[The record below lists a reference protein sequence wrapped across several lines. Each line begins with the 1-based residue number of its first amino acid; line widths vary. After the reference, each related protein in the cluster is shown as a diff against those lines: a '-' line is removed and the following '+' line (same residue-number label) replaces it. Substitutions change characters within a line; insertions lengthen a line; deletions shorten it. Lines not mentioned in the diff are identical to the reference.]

1 MKKEKNSN
9 TSTNNLSL
17 SGKPGIFFGIIS
29 VFFIYLISFL
39 TDQYSSGLGVSI
51 LPISF
56 FEILLIILVIIFLA
70 ISYIT
75 ITRLN
80 KKKRKKLRITGWDSK
95 SKTIRKVFLFSLL
108 LFCVGTFVIYNNG
121 LIKYIFP
128 LSLCIYGLSCIAVK
142 NLSNGFTFPLGIFF
156 MLQAFL
162 CLLQPNIMFLIWGVT
177 FGLGHIVYGVIGKN
191 KIQY

>member
-1 MKKEKNSN
+1 MEKQKNFN
-9 TSTNNLSL
+9 TSTHNLSL

-29 VFFIYLISFL
+29 ICFIYLMSFL
-39 TDQYSSGLGVSI
+39 TDQYSSGFGVSM

-56 FEILLIILVIIFLA
+56 FEILLATVVVLFLI

-80 KKKRKKLRITGWDSK
+80 KKKRKKLGITGWDSK
-95 SKTIRKVFLFSLL
+95 SKKIRKIFLFSLL
-108 LFCVGTFVIYNNG
+108 LFCVGTFVIYTNG

-128 LSLCIYGLSCIAVK
+128 LSLSIYGLACITIK
-142 NLSNGFTFPLGIFF
+142 NLTNGPTFPLGIFF

-177 FGLGHIVYGVIGKN
+177 FGLGHIIYGVLGKS
-191 KIQY
+191 KI